1 MQNYLL
7 TLAYDGTNYCGF
19 QVQPNGRS
27 VAQTFQDGL
36 EAVLHSR
43 PDIKGCSRT
52 DAGVHALG
60 FALNFHA
67 ETRIPP
73 EKLPLAINQ
82 HLPPDIRVLCAR
94 VVPEEFHARYAAH
107 TKTYLYRIHNH
118 PIDSPLMKIL
128 HLVPRRLDVD
138 AMQRAAE
145 QFVGKHDFLALCAA
159 GSSAAAHGDTVRTI
173 TDCHVT
179 RKGDEV
185 DIEVTADGYLY
196 NMVRILAGTLCEV
209 GGPDAA
215 RCHPRH
221 PCQPGPQPGRADAAR
236 ERAIFGEGGLR
247 PMRKNRNRPESDEP
261 LSEGRVEYLEAAR
274 QRVRNRRIRR
284 TAVLLVLLTAVVLF
298 ATGIAGSSV
307 AALKDLTDTARIAL
321 LPGSGWPQQTGV
333 AELEQMA
340 PLTGS
345 FVELGD
351 EGCVVWSRTG
361 KKLNSIQSGYARPA
375 LAAGKTRFVLYNRSG
390 NELRVESRTQNLY
403 TKQLENSIFLCA
415 MSDNGT
421 LAVVTEDQTSM
432 AKLLVYSPS
441 MEQQLSW
448 SMTSNDGTPLRMA
461 FSPDSR
467 KLAAAA
473 VTVSGGQVMTN
484 LYLINLASGDPVS
497 LVNQGG
503 VPQWLGWTSASTIL
517 AVYDTRA
524 VLYNAGGGER
534 AVYDFAGTELKDV
547 SVDAAG
553 NVALLLASGQVSQ
566 AVTLDKN
573 LNVQF
578 SAAVSAANSIVRA
591 GNLFYLLAD
600 NAVECF
606 DASGTQQWSQNLDTS
621 PQALLANS
629 KDLLLFSGNTVQKL
643 EIPES

>member
-1 MQNYLL
+1 MN
-7 TLAYDGTNYCGF
+7 
-19 QVQPNGRS
+19 REEKER
-27 VAQTFQDGL
+27 L
-36 EAVLHSR
+36 E
-43 PDIKGCSRT
+43 
-52 DAGVHALG
+52 
-60 FALNFHA
+60 
-67 ETRIPP
+67 
-73 EKLPLAINQ
+73 
-82 HLPPDIRVLCAR
+82 
-94 VVPEEFHARYAAH
+94 
-107 TKTYLYRIHNH
+107 
-118 PIDSPLMKIL
+118 
-128 HLVPRRLDVD
+128 RRRRML
-138 AMQRAAE
+138 
-145 QFVGKHDFLALCAA
+145 
-159 GSSAAAHGDTVRTI
+159 
-173 TDCHVT
+173 
-179 RKGDEV
+179 
-185 DIEVTADGYLY
+185 
-196 NMVRILAGTLCEV
+196 
-209 GGPDAA
+209 
-215 RCHPRH
+215 
-221 PCQPGPQPGRADAAR
+221 AR
-236 ERAIFGEGGLR
+236 ERGEAPPTPPPVSKQQPERERPAPERSAPSTLPPKEQGAAAAPAATLR
-247 PMRKNRNRPESDEP
+247 PISPILRR
-261 LSEGRVEYLEAAR
+261 R
-274 QRVRNRRIRR
+274 QRRRRI
-284 TAVLLVLLTAVVLF
+284 AVVLVVLII
-298 ATGIAGSSV
+298 AAVMAVGSGLLGTSIAMLGDMTDSISLYLNRAGAGWPANTGIRTPTQVEPLAG
-307 AALKDLTDTARIAL
+307 
-321 LPGSGWPQQTGV
+321 G
-333 AELEQMA
+333 
-340 PLTGS
+340 
-345 FVELGD
+345 FVEMDNEDVAVYSAYGAKI
-351 EGCVVWSRTG
+351 RT
-361 KKLNSIQSGYARPA
+361 IQPGYARPA

>member
-1 MQNYLL
+1 MKK
-7 TLAYDGTNYCGF
+7 
-19 QVQPNGRS
+19 
-27 VAQTFQDGL
+27 
-36 EAVLHSR
+36 LHR
-43 PDIKGCSRT
+43 G
-52 DAGVHALG
+52 
-60 FALNFHA
+60 
-67 ETRIPP
+67 
-73 EKLPLAINQ
+73 
-82 HLPPDIRVLCAR
+82 
-94 VVPEEFHARYAAH
+94 
-107 TKTYLYRIHNH
+107 
-118 PIDSPLMKIL
+118 
-128 HLVPRRLDVD
+128 
-138 AMQRAAE
+138 
-145 QFVGKHDFLALCAA
+145 
-159 GSSAAAHGDTVRTI
+159 GSSP
-173 TDCHVT
+173 
-179 RKGDEV
+179 
-185 DIEVTADGYLY
+185 DG
-196 NMVRILAGTLCEV
+196 
-209 GGPDAA
+209 
-215 RCHPRH
+215 
-221 PCQPGPQPGRADAAR
+221 
-236 ERAIFGEGGLR
+236 
-247 PMRKNRNRPESDEP
+247 EP
-261 LSEGRVEYLEAAR
+261 LSAGRVEYLEAAR
-274 QRVRNRRIRR
+274 QRVRRRRLRR
-284 TAVLLVLLTAVVLF
+284 TPILLAALILVTLF
-298 ATGIAGSSV
+298 ATGAMGASIARV
-307 AALKDLTDTARIAL
+307 KDLVDTVHIAL
-321 LPGSGWPQQTGV
+321 SPAVGWPQQTG
-333 AELEQMA
+333 LGD
-340 PLTGS
+340 LTAVQPMSGS
-345 FVELGD
+345 FAAMD
-351 EGCVVWSRTG
+351 EDACVVYSLGGTRLAG
-361 KKLNSIQSGYARPA
+361 IQSGYARPA

>member
-1 MQNYLL
+1 MSKIRRGGHSAEGE
-7 TLAYDGTNYCGF
+7 TL
-19 QVQPNGRS
+19 
-27 VAQTFQDGL
+27 
-36 EAVLHSR
+36 
-43 PDIKGCSRT
+43 
-52 DAGVHALG
+52 
-60 FALNFHA
+60 
-67 ETRIPP
+67 
-73 EKLPLAINQ
+73 
-82 HLPPDIRVLCAR
+82 
-94 VVPEEFHARYAAH
+94 
-107 TKTYLYRIHNH
+107 
-118 PIDSPLMKIL
+118 
-128 HLVPRRLDVD
+128 
-138 AMQRAAE
+138 
-145 QFVGKHDFLALCAA
+145 
-159 GSSAAAHGDTVRTI
+159 SA
-173 TDCHVT
+173 
-179 RKGDEV
+179 
-185 DIEVTADGYLY
+185 
-196 NMVRILAGTLCEV
+196 
-209 GGPDAA
+209 
-215 RCHPRH
+215 
-221 PCQPGPQPGRADAAR
+221 
-236 ERAIFGEGGLR
+236 
-247 PMRKNRNRPESDEP
+247 
-261 LSEGRVEYLEAAR
+261 GRVEYLEAAR
-274 QRVRNRRIRR
+274 ARVRTRRIRR
-284 TAVLLVLLTAVVLF
+284 TVVIVAVLTILVLF
-298 ATGIAGSSV
+298 ATGAVGSSI
-307 AALKDLTDTARIAL
+307 ARAKDLVDTAVIAL
-321 LPGSGWPQQTGV
+321 APAAGWPQHTGITDPDAV
-333 AELEQMA
+333 AQMS
-340 PLTGS
+340 GS
-345 FVELGD
+345 FVEMGGD
-351 EGCVVWSRTG
+351 SCVVYSLGGTR
-361 KKLNSIQSGYARPA
+361 LNSIQSGYARPT

-643 EIPES
+643 EAPAE

>member
-1 MQNYLL
+1 MKKLHRGGSNP
-7 TLAYDGTNYCGF
+7 DG
-19 QVQPNGRS
+19 
-27 VAQTFQDGL
+27 
-36 EAVLHSR
+36 
-43 PDIKGCSRT
+43 
-52 DAGVHALG
+52 
-60 FALNFHA
+60 
-67 ETRIPP
+67 
-73 EKLPLAINQ
+73 
-82 HLPPDIRVLCAR
+82 
-94 VVPEEFHARYAAH
+94 
-107 TKTYLYRIHNH
+107 
-118 PIDSPLMKIL
+118 
-128 HLVPRRLDVD
+128 
-138 AMQRAAE
+138 
-145 QFVGKHDFLALCAA
+145 
-159 GSSAAAHGDTVRTI
+159 
-173 TDCHVT
+173 
-179 RKGDEV
+179 
-185 DIEVTADGYLY
+185 
-196 NMVRILAGTLCEV
+196 
-209 GGPDAA
+209 
-215 RCHPRH
+215 
-221 PCQPGPQPGRADAAR
+221 
-236 ERAIFGEGGLR
+236 
-247 PMRKNRNRPESDEP
+247 EP
-261 LSEGRVEYLEAAR
+261 LSAGRVEYLEAAR
-274 QRVRNRRIRR
+274 QRVRRRRLRR
-284 TAVLLVLLTAVVLF
+284 TAILLAALILVTLF
-298 ATGIAGSSV
+298 ATGAVGASIARV
-307 AALKDLTDTARIAL
+307 KDLVDTVHIAL
-321 LPGSGWPQQTGV
+321 SPAVGWPQQTG
-333 AELEQMA
+333 LGD
-340 PLTGS
+340 LTAVQPMSGS
-345 FVELGD
+345 FAAMD
-351 EGCVVWSRTG
+351 EDACVVYSLGGTRLAG
-361 KKLNSIQSGYARPA
+361 IQSGYARPA

-643 EIPES
+643 EAPAE

>member
-1 MQNYLL
+1 M
-7 TLAYDGTNYCGF
+7 
-19 QVQPNGRS
+19 R
-27 VAQTFQDGL
+27 
-36 EAVLHSR
+36 
-43 PDIKGCSRT
+43 K
-52 DAGVHALG
+52 
-60 FALNFHA
+60 
-67 ETRIPP
+67 
-73 EKLPLAINQ
+73 
-82 HLPPDIRVLCAR
+82 
-94 VVPEEFHARYAAH
+94 
-107 TKTYLYRIHNH
+107 IH
-118 PIDSPLMKIL
+118 
-128 HLVPRRLDVD
+128 R
-138 AMQRAAE
+138 
-145 QFVGKHDFLALCAA
+145 
-159 GSSAAAHGDTVRTI
+159 GSSPA
-173 TDCHVT
+173 
-179 RKGDEV
+179 
-185 DIEVTADGYLY
+185 
-196 NMVRILAGTLCEV
+196 
-209 GGPDAA
+209 
-215 RCHPRH
+215 
-221 PCQPGPQPGRADAAR
+221 
-236 ERAIFGEGGLR
+236 EG
-247 PMRKNRNRPESDEP
+247 EP
-261 LSEGRVEYLEAAR
+261 LSAGRVEYLEAAR
-274 QRVRNRRIRR
+274 QRARSRRLRR
-284 TAVLLVLLTAVVLF
+284 GAIIVAVLTVLVLF
-298 ATGIAGSSV
+298 ATGAVGTSIAR
-307 AALKDLTDTARIAL
+307 AKDLVDSVHITLT
-321 LPGSGWPQQTGV
+321 PNTGWPQQTGITEPTAV
-333 AELEQMA
+333 AKLSGGFAEMD
-340 PLTGS
+340 T
-345 FVELGD
+345 D
-351 EGCVVWSRTG
+351 TCVVYSFG
-361 KKLNSIQSGYARPA
+361 GAKLNSVQSGYARPA

-503 VPQWLGWTSASTIL
+503 VPQWLGGTSASTIL

-643 EIPES
+643 EAPAE